1 MIIIFYIRFY
11 YVIVIVINRSVS
23 CGQMVFPSCRVY
35 RRSA

>member
-23 CGQMVFPSCRVY
+23 GDQEAFPSCRAY